1 MEFEKRRS
9 PVKPIDLVALIN
21 IVFLL
26 LIFFMLT
33 SALAPPD
40 TFDVELPESKQGQA
54 GSAQPIVVLISG
66 GGELALNADRITIGE
81 LEEALARAQE
91 ENPEARLLIKADA
104 QATTGDV
111 AAVLRRARAAG
122 VERVG
127 LATLGGS

>member
-40 TFDVELPESKQGQA
+40 AFDVELPESKQGQA